1 MADKN
6 AKSGWTDREILVCLL
21 NVMEYS
27 NCKLEYGDV
36 PYPPGRNANGFRQKI
51 NNLKR
56 ELKGE
61 FESIKAGNPVDST
74 PKKKTADAT
83 PKSTPRKRKA
93 AAEEDGEET
102 PKKRGRPKKW
112 AAKSKEPVEAEA
124 ETVVKDELDNHLGAG
139 FEAEIVEQV

>member
-27 NCKLEYGDV
+27 NCKLEYG
-36 PYPPGRNANGFRQKI
+36 
-51 NNLKR
+51 R